1 MNIKAKSD
9 SEDIRIYFD
18 NILHLRFPRNKNIIL
33 QSCIQNNTKLYYIQ
47 INIDNRILKIEYENK
62 DTWKEVLK
70 LLNIYIYEHPHK
82 QRSI

>member
-1 MNIKAKSD
+1 MDIKAKSD

-33 QSCIQNNTKLYYIQ
+33 QSWIQNNTKLYYIE
-47 INIDNRILKIEYENK
+47 INVDHRIIRIEYENK

-70 LLNIYIYEHPHK
+70 LLNIHI
-82 QRSI
+82 